1 MDKKKSR
8 WTAEGEGEMRER
20 PQHSALLWG
29 AMSTNRIEI
38 QLHPDGVAGWT
49 RAWQAWALM
58 ISFPNF
64 EAPWWFPKW

>member
-1 MDKKKSR
+1 
-8 WTAEGEGEMRER
+8 
-20 PQHSALLWG
+20 
-29 AMSTNRIEI
+29 MSTNSPRIEI